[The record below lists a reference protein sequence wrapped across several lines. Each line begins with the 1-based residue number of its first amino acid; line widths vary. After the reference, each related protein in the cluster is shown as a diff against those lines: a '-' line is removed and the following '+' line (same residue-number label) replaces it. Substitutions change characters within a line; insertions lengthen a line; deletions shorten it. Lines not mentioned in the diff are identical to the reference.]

1 MVRVR
6 AGEMI
11 VVPAGIDHKPFAQ
24 RPCSV
29 LLVEP
34 AGTVNTGNAGGE
46 HTAPADDW
54 I

>member
-1 MVRVR
+1 
-6 AGEMI
+6 
-11 VVPAGIDHKPFAQ
+11 
-24 RPCSV
+24 

-46 HTAPADDW
+46 LTAEEGVW

>member
-1 MVRVR
+1 MF
-6 AGEMI
+6 
-11 VVPAGIDHKPFAQ
+11 VVPKGVKHKPFAEKE
-24 RPCSV
+24 CKA

-46 HTAPADDW
+46 LTAEEGVW